1 MKKLQG
7 ISGLSLV
14 ALLLVS
20 CTSKTNVSTAPKQ
33 ESSVEPV
40 SVAPNPVMPS
50 PIQESAPKGLIPST
64 NPTTLPIAKG
74 RIDPF
79 SSVTVAP
86 VKLSIPAETT
96 QPSKTESNKT
106 QSDTN
111 QPNKTQPNK
120 PQPNKTQP
128 DKPQSS
134 KPQSNKTQPDK
145 PQSSKPQPNKTQPNK
160 TQSSKPQPDKAQPDK
175 IQSSKP
181 QPDKAQPLP
190 STDLAHA
197 VEVKGVMQVGER
209 LAAIVQESDEKISR
223 SVSAGEYLSN
233 GAVLVKHIHLGSN
246 KEPRVILEQNGVEV
260 IKAVTSNNSPVAS
273 RQ

>member
-33 ESSVEPV
+33 EPSVEPV

-50 PIQESAPKGLIPST
+50 PIQESAPTGLIPST

-120 PQPNKTQP
+120 PQQ
-128 DKPQSS
+128 
-134 KPQSNKTQPDK
+134 NKTQPDK
-145 PQSSKPQPNKTQPNK
+145 PQSSKPQPNKTQPDKPQSSKPQPDKTQPDK
-160 TQSSKPQPDKAQPDK
+160 TQSSKPQPN
-175 IQSSKP
+175 
-181 QPDKAQPLP
+181 KAQPLP
-190 STDLAHA
+190 STDLARA

-223 SVSAGEYLSN
+223 SVSAGEYISN
-233 GAVLVKHIHLGSN
+233 GAVLVKRIHLGGN
-246 KEPRVILEQNGVEV
+246 EEPLVILEQNGVEV
-260 IKAVTSNNSPVAS
+260 IKPVSSNNSPVAS

>member
-33 ESSVEPV
+33 EPSVEPV

-96 QPSKTESNKT
+96 QRSKTESNKT

-128 DKPQSS
+128 DKPQST
-134 KPQSNKTQPDK
+134 KPQPDKTQPDK
-145 PQSSKPQPNKTQPNK
+145 T
-160 TQSSKPQPDKAQPDK
+160 
-175 IQSSKP
+175 QSSKP

-190 STDLAHA
+190 STDLARA

-233 GAVLVKHIHLGSN
+233 GAVLVKRIHLGSN
-246 KEPRVILEQNGVEV
+246 KEPLVILEQNGVEV

>member
-128 DKPQSS
+128 DKPQST
-134 KPQSNKTQPDK
+134 KPQPDKTQPDK
-145 PQSSKPQPNKTQPNK
+145 T
-160 TQSSKPQPDKAQPDK
+160 
-175 IQSSKP
+175 QSSKP

-190 STDLAHA
+190 STDLARA

-233 GAVLVKHIHLGSN
+233 GAVLVKRIHLGSN
-246 KEPRVILEQNGVEV
+246 KEPLVILEQNGVEV

>member
-33 ESSVEPV
+33 EPSVEPV

-96 QPSKTESNKT
+96 QRSKTESNKT

-128 DKPQSS
+128 DKPQST
-134 KPQSNKTQPDK
+134 KPQPDKTQPDK
-145 PQSSKPQPNKTQPNK
+145 T
-160 TQSSKPQPDKAQPDK
+160 
-175 IQSSKP
+175 QSSKP

-190 STDLAHA
+190 STDLARA

-233 GAVLVKHIHLGSN
+233 GAVLVKRIHLGSN
-246 KEPRVILEQNGVEV
+246 KEPLVILEQNGVEV
-260 IKAVTSNNSPVAS
+260 IKPVSSNNSPVAS

>member
-50 PIQESAPKGLIPST
+50 PIQESAPKGLIPAT

-96 QPSKTESNKT
+96 QRSKTESNKT

-128 DKPQSS
+128 DKPQST
-134 KPQSNKTQPDK
+134 KPQPDKTQPDK
-145 PQSSKPQPNKTQPNK
+145 T
-160 TQSSKPQPDKAQPDK
+160 
-175 IQSSKP
+175 QSSKP

-190 STDLAHA
+190 STDLARA

-233 GAVLVKHIHLGSN
+233 GAVLVKRIHLGS
-246 KEPRVILEQNGVEV
+246 KEEPLVILEQNGVEL

>member
-33 ESSVEPV
+33 EPSVESV

-96 QPSKTESNKT
+96 QPSKTESNKP

-128 DKPQSS
+128 DK
-134 KPQSNKTQPDK
+134 
-145 PQSSKPQPNKTQPNK
+145 
-160 TQSSKPQPDKAQPDK
+160 TQSTKPQPDKAQPDK
-175 IQSSKP
+175 PQSTKP

-190 STDLAHA
+190 STDLARA

-233 GAVLVKHIHLGSN
+233 GAVLVKRIDLGSN
-246 KEPRVILEQNGVEV
+246 EEPLVILEQNGVEV